1 MKIEFDLNKSAKNEQ
16 ERGLF
21 FTKAIDLDW
30 TTALIWQDERFEYDE
45 IRYSALAL
53 LDARLH
59 FICFKFIPHGIRVIS
74 FRKANSREV
83 KKYENERRTRV

>member
-1 MKIEFDLNKSAKNEQ
+1 MKIEFDPNKSVRNAK
-16 ERGLF
+16 ERGLPF
-21 FTKAIDLDW
+21 NKAVDLDW

-53 LDARLH
+53 LEDRVY
-59 FICFKFIPHGIRVIS
+59 FICFKFIPKGIRVIS

-83 KKYENERRTRV
+83 KKYENERRTRI